1 LLKVIASTLKVIDAI
16 RVVILNK
23 EKEEKKNE
31 RRIHL
36 SLIKERKGVRSKR

>member
-1 LLKVIASTLKVIDAI
+1 
-16 RVVILNK
+16 VVILNK
-23 EKEEKKNE
+23 EKEEEKKTE